1 MQKWSSEFKVLLI
14 EDDSSI
20 QMTLAAYLVENG
32 AEVLVRNDGR
42 GLLEIVS
49 SFRPDILLLNVVLPY
64 IDGIVL
70 LQHLRKAG
78 VEIPVIMITEK
89 KDVEE
94 KVIGLELGA
103 DDYMTKPFNSRE
115 LLARITSQLRRHRM
129 KTQVFNVGS
138 LKIDPTAREVKCAS
152 NEVLQLTKTE
162 FDLFL
167 QLARRCPHVVSHA
180 ELFTEVLGYKP
191 DVETKAL
198 VMHVANVRRKLNSL
212 NLDGMVQ
219 IQSVTGVGYKL
230 IEQAQVS
237 SMPPS

>member
-1 MQKWSSEFKVLLI
+1 MQKWSNGFKVLLI

-20 QMTLAAYLVENG
+20 QMALSAYLVENG
-32 AEVLVRNDGR
+32 AEVLVRSDGR
-42 GLLEIVS
+42 GLLETVS
-49 SFRPDILLLNVVLPY
+49 SFQPDILLLNVVLPY
-64 IDGIVL
+64 INGIVL

-94 KVIGLELGA
+94 QVIGLELGA

-129 KTQVFNVGS
+129 KTQVLNVGS

-162 FDLFL
+162 FDLFF

-212 NLDGMVQ
+212 DRDGMVQ

-230 IEQAQVS
+230 IEQTQVS